1 LCKKDQNKVGT
12 KRFHRHVQTWLD
24 LIEEIG
30 VHLRSDD
37 DRRAEERIIREMKR
51 RFSIN
56 PAKTILAKPY
66 R

>member
-1 LCKKDQNKVGT
+1 VGT
-12 KRFHRHVQTWLD
+12 KRFQRHVQIWLD
-24 LIEEIG
+24 LIEEMG
-30 VHLRSDD
+30 VHLRPDD
-37 DRRAEERIIREMKR
+37 DWRAKERIIREMKR